1 MGTKAKKEIRNLY
14 EEGLAHDQLIGE
26 AIANQC
32 DGQKFINFY
41 IYIHKT
47 SLKHHRNKSQKT
59 KQNKTKLSTKHN
71 DYFLNGKERNIST
84 ITTKYQKRN

>member
-41 IYIHKT
+41 IYIYP
-47 SLKHHRNKSQKT
+47 
-59 KQNKTKLSTKHN
+59 QNKFETPPEQKPENKKY
-71 DYFLNGKERNIST
+71 YFLNGKERNIST